1 MKIYKFLILNKK
13 KKLYVFSFKLYF
25 SSILIISCNN
35 NSKIYN
41 EQIVTKCDLTNS
53 ILIGTDLKPFFG
65 ADWILNYKKNR
76 NYLVLLEDSSYSN
89 FYIPKLNDSI
99 RIDIHLLYC
108 THVIKNINSLY
119 LSKTL
124 NSHVINGTSIGTDKV
139 AYNFIDTFGN
149 RGIIFSYINSNQ
161 DSITSI
167 NGSIYLKEFQLIF
180 FAYIRSTDT
189 FPISTLQEF
198 YCFLNS
204 FNIKK
209 YGLENPDCRPVFRN
223 EEEYLEYIEGPNNIY
238 RKK

>member
-1 MKIYKFLILNKK
+1 MRIYKFLILKK
-13 KKLYVFSFKLYF
+13 KNIQYVYYFNLYF
-25 SSILIISCNN
+25 FSILIISCNTISTISN
-35 NSKIYN
+35 D
-41 EQIVTKCDLTNS
+41 QIVTKCDLNKS
-53 ILIGTDLKPFFG
+53 NLIGTDLKPFFG
-65 ADWILNYKKNR
+65 ADWMLNYKKNR
-76 NYLVLLEDSSYSN
+76 NYLVQLEDSSYSN

-108 THVIKNINSLY
+108 THVINNINSFY
-119 LSKTL
+119 PSYRL
-124 NSHVINGTSIGTDKV
+124 NSHIINDTSFENKSL
-139 AYNFIDTFGN
+139 AWNFIDTFGN
-149 RGIIFSYINSNQ
+149 RGITLSYINLNK
-161 DSITSI
+161 DSVTSI

-223 EEEYLEYIEGPNNIY
+223 EVEYLEYIEGPNNIY

>member
-13 KKLYVFSFKLYF
+13 KKLYVFYFKLYF

-35 NSKIYN
+35 NSKISN
-41 EQIVTKCDLTNS
+41 NQIVTNCDLTNS
-53 ILIGTDLKPFFG
+53 ILMSYDLKPIFG

-99 RIDIHLLYC
+99 RLDIHLLYC
-108 THVIKNINSLY
+108 THVINNINSFY

-124 NSHVINGTSIGTDKV
+124 NSHVINDTSIGTDRMSF
-139 AYNFIDTFGN
+139 NFIDTNGN
-149 RGIIFSYINSNQ
+149 SSITFSYIKLNQ

-167 NGSIYLKEFQLIF
+167 NGSIYLKDFQLIC
-180 FAYIRSTDT
+180 YVYLRSSDT
-189 FPISTLQEF
+189 FPISTLQEL

-209 YGLENPDCRPVFRN
+209 YGLENPDCKPMFGK